1 MKINK
6 RTIAREGLIII
17 SIFLLLGTTLFI
29 SAKVK
34 QNIEEEITQIEIES
48 NVQAYNEKKEQ
59 QYNKNKP
66 DGFDRALLIAM
77 AKRLEK
83 QDQWTRIT
91 SRLNNIIIILIAAYP
106 VYWVI
111 RFVIG
116 SIKTLRI
123 KS

>member
-1 MKINK
+1 MKINR

-17 SIFLLLGTTLFI
+17 SILLLLGAVLFI

-34 QNIEEEITQIEIES
+34 QNIDEEISKIEIES

-59 QYNKNKP
+59 QYNKNKLG
-66 DGFDRALLIAM
+66 GFDRALSIAM

-83 QDQWTRIT
+83 QDQWTHIT
-91 SRLNNIIIILIAAYP
+91 SFLNNIIIILIAVYP

-111 RFVIG
+111 RFVIW
-116 SIKTLRI
+116 SIQTLQI